1 MSPAV
6 PVNPVRT
13 KRVAVNIPMAL
24 YEEAAALARHDR
36 RTISQWFRVA
46 VEDAIKNQKKQ
57 LREEGVELP
66 AVPVSP
72 TSDDEV
78 LTSKDSPALQAAL
91 KKNPADKLLQMAAD
105 DLDTRGGVDK
115 EKVKKIKLLMELLDS

>member
-1 MSPAV
+1 
-6 PVNPVRT
+6 
-13 KRVAVNIPMAL
+13 MAL

-36 RTISQWFRVA
+36 RTISQWFRLA

-66 AVPVSP
+66 VPAPS
-72 TSDDEV
+72 SDEDV
-78 LTSKDSPALQAAL
+78 LTSKTSPAIQEAL
-91 KKNPADKLLQMAAD
+91 KKNPADKLLKMAAD
-105 DLDTRGGVDK
+105 DLDTLGGVNK

>member
-46 VEDAIKNQKKQ
+46 VEDAIKNQKKHVDEFSDCTLLFTDMVKFTAFSKNAKDPKEVVNLLSKLFSRFDQ
-57 LREEGVELP
+57 LCE
-66 AVPVSP
+66 
-72 TSDDEV
+72 
-78 LTSKDSPALQAAL
+78 
-91 KKNPADKLLQMAAD
+91 
-105 DLDTRGGVDK
+105 
-115 EKVKKIKLLMELLDS
+115 

>member
-1 MSPAV
+1 M
-6 PVNPVRT
+6 
-13 KRVAVNIPMAL
+13 AVNIPMGL
-24 YEEAAALARHDR
+24 YEEAAALAKHDR

-66 AVPVSP
+66 VPASP
-72 TSDDEV
+72 PSDGEV
-78 LTSKDSPALQAAL
+78 LTSKDGAVQAAL
-91 KKNPADKLLQMAAD
+91 KANPEDKLLKMAAA
-105 DLDTRGGVDK
+105 DLDNLGGVDK

>member
-6 PVNPVRT
+6 PINPVRT

-57 LREEGVELP
+57 LREEGVELSVP
-66 AVPVSP
+66 AP
-72 TSDDEV
+72 TPDEEV
-78 LTSKDSPALQAAL
+78 LTSKGSAAIQEAL
-91 KKNPADKLLQMAAD
+91 KKNPADKLLKMAAD
-105 DLDTRGGVDK
+105 DLDTLGGVDK

>member
-1 MSPAV
+1 M
-6 PVNPVRT
+6 
-13 KRVAVNIPMAL
+13 
-24 YEEAAALARHDR
+24 
-36 RTISQWFRVA
+36 A

-66 AVPVSP
+66 AVPASP
-72 TSDDEV
+72 TSDEEV

-105 DLDTRGGVDK
+105 DLDTLGGVDK

>member
-1 MSPAV
+1 
-6 PVNPVRT
+6 
-13 KRVAVNIPMAL
+13 MAL

-66 AVPVSP
+66 VPAP
-72 TSDDEV
+72 NSDEGRV
-78 LTSKDSPALQAAL
+78 TSKDSEAVQAAL
-91 KKNPADKLLQMAAD
+91 KENPSDKLLKMAAD
-105 DLDTRGGVDK
+105 DIDTLGGVQK
-115 EKVKKIKLLMELLDS
+115 EKLQKLKLLMELLDS